1 MPSNDSGKPCKQS
14 KTKNTMSQLKAFK
27 IPETRTA
34 KKVMKVFIA
43 GVGAV
48 GSTLLKQIAGFQ
60 PNGNQIRVIGVCN
73 SKHMLWF
80 DHSQQNYSLRSLLR
94 GPARDW
100 EEIMEKLSAYEKGSV
115 VFVDTTGNQEVSD
128 LYVRL
133 LSKKIHVVTASKL
146 ANTRTQ
152 KEYDH
157 LHKTARINGA
167 RFLFETNV
175 GAGLPIIETIQNLL
189 ITGDVI
195 QEISG
200 VLSGTMTYLFSEL
213 DQGRSFSK
221 AVIQARALGYAEP
234 DPRDDLS
241 GEDVARKFMI
251 LARICGHRLERE
263 DREVESLIPEK
274 LRDVDATD
282 FLENLH
288 KYDTLWAEK
297 VKEASEKGQRLRYT
311 GKLAD
316 GKITIGVESVPAD
329 SSIGRLTGTNNLIQI
344 KSSRYSDQ
352 NLVIQGPGA
361 GKEVTAAG
369 VLADILK
376 IR

>member
-1 MPSNDSGKPCKQS
+1 
-14 KTKNTMSQLKAFK
+14 MSQLKAFK
-27 IPETRTA
+27 KPETRTA
-34 KKVMKVFIA
+34 KKVMKIFIA

-60 PNGNQIRVIGVCN
+60 PDGNQIRVIGVCN

-80 DHSQQNYSLRSLLR
+80 DRSQQNYSLRSLLR
-94 GPARDW
+94 GPVRDW

-133 LSKKIHVVTASKL
+133 LSNHIHVVTASKL

-152 KEYDH
+152 QEYDH
-157 LHKTARINGA
+157 LHKTARINGS

-221 AVIQARALGYAEP
+221 AVIKARALGYAEP

-263 DREVESLIPEK
+263 DLEVESLIPEE

-288 KYDTLWAEK
+288 KYDTLWAGK
-297 VKEASEKGQRLRYT
+297 VTEASEKGQRLRYT
-311 GKLAD
+311 GKLVN
-316 GKITIGVESVPAD
+316 GKITIGVEPVPAD

-376 IR
+376 I

>member
-1 MPSNDSGKPCKQS
+1 
-14 KTKNTMSQLKAFK
+14 MSQLKAFK
-27 IPETRTA
+27 VPETRTA
-34 KKVMKVFIA
+34 KKVMKIFIA

-94 GPARDW
+94 SPASDW
-100 EEIMEKLSAYEKGSV
+100 EEIIEKLSAYEKRSV

-157 LHKTARINGA
+157 LHKTARIKGV

-263 DREVESLIPEK
+263 DLEVESLIPEK

>member
-1 MPSNDSGKPCKQS
+1 
-14 KTKNTMSQLKAFK
+14 MSQLKSFK
-27 IPETRTA
+27 VPETRTA
-34 KKVMKVFIA
+34 KKVMKIFIA

-94 GPARDW
+94 GPASDW
-100 EEIMEKLSAYEKGSV
+100 EEIIEKLSAYEKRSV

-157 LHKTARINGA
+157 LHKTARIKGA

-263 DREVESLIPEK
+263 DLEVESLIPEK